1 MFIEKQMDKEDVVH
15 VYSGMSL
22 SLLKKWNWVSGS
34 DMNEPRGCHTEWSK
48 SEIEKQISY
57 INAYIWNLEKWY
69 RWAYLQGRNRKA
81 DKENGLVN
89 TELEWEGG
97 ANWERRV
104 DRYTLSCMK

>member
-1 MFIEKQMDKEDVVH
+1 MFIEKQMDKEDVVQ

-57 INAYIWNLEKWY
+57 INAYIWNLETWY
-69 RWAYLQGRNRKA
+69 WWICLQAAVEMQTYRTDLQTQA
-81 DKENGLVN
+81 AE
-89 TELEWEGG
+89 EGEG
-97 ANWERRV
+97 EM
-104 DRYTLSCMK
+104 SG